1 MTTRAINA
9 LDVVTLENTDHV
21 VVSDVSGGGAGK
33 RVLAGR
39 MLPDYGMI
47 YGEPAGLAGGIAVA
61 DLGAGI
67 IATGS
72 VSDFYTGAS
81 GVERGITATP
91 ASGKLVPSRTGKYR
105 VRYTVVGVFAQTAG
119 TMGSCLMQV
128 YATYNGVKVPGS
140 LSGVSVGDGT
150 GAAPDSDG
158 VGVMICGEAIAN
170 ITTAGQDLV
179 LVFAPVKTAGT
190 MTAVLMLPFSITLTM
205 ERIDD

>member
-81 GVERGITATP
+81 GVERGITATLS
-91 ASGKLVPSRTGKYR
+91 SGKLVPSRTGKYR
-105 VRYTVVGVFAQTAG
+105 VRYTVVGVFVQTAG

-150 GAAPDSDG
+150 GDAPNSDG
-158 VGVMICGEAIAN
+158 VAVMISGEAIAN